1 MKRRLSFQ
9 ILLFI
14 VIKALLNTMVRMVYP
29 YQSYWMAGLGVDARA
44 FSRAISLRYALSILG
59 PFLAASADRRG
70 RRFGMLFG
78 MALFVLG
85 TALVAIRPTFLT
97 FVLALVLAL
106 LGNLV
111 FIPSLQAYLGDRVP
125 YQRRGRAIAL
135 TELGWS
141 LSFIIGVPLVGWL
154 IASRGWLAP
163 FPVLAGLGVLSMLAL
178 LVMLPRDKPLAEDEP
193 PAWHNLR
200 SVFTFTPA
208 LVGLLVGICI
218 SGSNEVINLVFE
230 RWMVDVFE
238 VKILTMGITAAVIG
252 LSDLS
257 GELLVVGFTDRLGK
271 TRAVTLGLLLNILAV
286 LALPLLGRS
295 LTGAIA
301 GLALI
306 YLTFEFTMVSAI
318 PLMTEVMPG
327 LRATF
332 MAGFFASSTL
342 GRAVGALIAPGLYEF
357 GQASGFLSGI
367 LVIVC
372 TAALANLLALAA
384 TRYLHRKLALR

>member
-1 MKRRLSFQ
+1 VNRRLSFQ

-14 VIKALLNTMVRMVYP
+14 VIKALLNTVVRMVYP

-78 MALFVLG
+78 LALFVLG
-85 TALVAIRPTFLT
+85 TALVAIRPSFLT

-111 FIPSLQAYLGDRVP
+111 FIPSLQAYLGDRVM

-154 IASRGWLAP
+154 IARRGWLAP
-163 FPVLAGLGVLSMLAL
+163 FPVLATLGVLSMLAL
-178 LVMLPRDKPLAEDEP
+178 LVMLPRDKPPGDDEP

-200 SVFTFTPA
+200 RVFTYTPA
-208 LVGLLVGICI
+208 LVGLLVGASM

-271 TRAVTLGLLLNILAV
+271 TRAVTLGLSFNILAV
-286 LALPLLGRS
+286 MALPLLGRS
-295 LTGAIA
+295 LPGAIA

-357 GQASGFLSGI
+357 GQASGLLSGI

-372 TAALANLLALAA
+372 TAALGNLLALAA
-384 TRYLHRKLALR
+384 TRYIHHKLALH

>member
-1 MKRRLSFQ
+1 MEPLPLPDRFVVRR
-9 ILLFI
+9 
-14 VIKALLNTMVRMVYP
+14 P
-29 YQSYWMAGLGVDARA
+29 
-44 FSRAISLRYALSILG
+44 
-59 PFLAASADRRG
+59 
-70 RRFGMLFG
+70 
-78 MALFVLG
+78 
-85 TALVAIRPTFLT
+85 
-97 FVLALVLAL
+97 
-106 LGNLV
+106 GN
-111 FIPSLQAYLGDRVP
+111 
-125 YQRRGRAIAL
+125 
-135 TELGWS
+135 
-141 LSFIIGVPLVGWL
+141 
-154 IASRGWLAP
+154 
-163 FPVLAGLGVLSMLAL
+163 
-178 LVMLPRDKPLAEDEP
+178 DEP

-200 SVFTFTPA
+200 RVFTYTPA
-208 LVGLLVGICI
+208 LVGLLVGASM

-271 TRAVTLGLLLNILAV
+271 ARAVTLGLLLNILAV

-295 LTGAIA
+295 LPGAIA

-306 YLTFEFTMVSAI
+306 YLTFEFSMVSSI

-342 GRAVGALIAPGLYEF
+342 GRAVGALIAPALYEF
-357 GQASGFLSGI
+357 GQASGLLSGI

-372 TAALANLLALAA
+372 AAALGNLLALAA
-384 TRYLHRKLALR
+384 TRYIHRRLALH

>member
-1 MKRRLSFQ
+1 VKQRLSFQ
-9 ILLFI
+9 ILVFI

-29 YQSYWMAGLGVDARA
+29 YQSYWIAGLGVDTRA
-44 FSRAISLRYALSILG
+44 FSRAISLRYAMSIFA

-78 MALFVLG
+78 LALFVLG
-85 TALVAIRPTFLT
+85 TALVAVYPSFPTF
-97 FVLALVLAL
+97 VAALVLAL

-125 YQRRGRAIAL
+125 YQRRGRALAL

-141 LSFIIGVPLVGWL
+141 LSFIIGVPLIGWL
-154 IASRGWLAP
+154 IARRGWLAP
-163 FPVLAGLGVLSMLAL
+163 FPVLAILGVLAMLAL
-178 LVMLPRDKPLAEDEP
+178 LIMLPRDEPAAEGQP

-200 SVFTFTPA
+200 RVFTYAPA
-208 LVGLLVGICI
+208 LAGLLVGASI

-252 LSDLS
+252 FSDLS
-257 GELLVVGFTDRLGK
+257 GELLVVGFTDKLGK

-295 LTGAIA
+295 LPGAIA
-301 GLALI
+301 GLALV

-332 MAGFFASSTL
+332 MAGFFASTTL
-342 GRAVGALIAPGLYEF
+342 GRAFGALLAPGLYEF
-357 GQASGFLSGI
+357 GKDSGFLSGI

-372 TAALANLLALAA
+372 AAALGNLIGLAA
-384 TRYLHRKLALR
+384 TRYIHRTLALH